1 LTKAYLFEQL
11 LFWIDG
17 IPGVEELRDETIQG
31 QGGPAVN
38 YPSDRKSPVW
48 PRPASLVVFALLIGA
63 FAISCSGASGEQ
75 RAESPAGGDSQAA
88 VDLEH
93 PSLGD
98 EGAPVVLTEYAD
110 YQ

>member
-1 LTKAYLFEQL
+1 
-11 LFWIDG
+11 
-17 IPGVEELRDETIQG
+17 
-31 QGGPAVN
+31 VN

-75 RAESPAGGDSQAA
+75 RTESPAGGDSQVA

>member
-1 LTKAYLFEQL
+1 M
-11 LFWIDG
+11 
-17 IPGVEELRDETIQG
+17 
-31 QGGPAVN
+31 N
-38 YPSDRKSPVW
+38 YPSDRKRPVR
-48 PRPASLVVFALLIGA
+48 PRLASLVLFALLVGA
-63 FAISCSGASGEQ
+63 FVISCSGASEEQ
-75 RAESPAGGDSQAA
+75 RAQAPAEDDSQAA